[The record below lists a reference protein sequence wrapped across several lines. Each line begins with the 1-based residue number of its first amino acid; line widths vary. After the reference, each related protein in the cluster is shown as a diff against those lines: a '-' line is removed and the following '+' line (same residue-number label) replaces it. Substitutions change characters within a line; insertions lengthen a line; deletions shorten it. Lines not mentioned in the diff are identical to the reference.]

1 MGIPETIVHTDS
13 GGNARITLFGY
24 ETADHPRL
32 DKVQNAMSGVCAW
45 IAGIATVLLTVLT
58 AASVISRELFSEP
71 MAWTVSA
78 TEKYLLPTIAFFGM
92 VTAYRTATHIAVTSI
107 FDKLGSRVQ
116 KVALVVIHVIVL
128 LVLVALLIG
137 GGIMALDA
145 YRFGFHILPG
155 SADLATA
162 DWTWRIIVPI
172 SALFGTVVV
181 ALDLYREIVTPWDR
195 PYTNYEPGLS
205 PGEENS

>member
-1 MGIPETIVHTDS
+1 MEIPETIVRTDH

-24 ETADHPRL
+24 MTTDHPRL
-32 DKVQNAMSGVCAW
+32 DRVQNAMSGVCAW

-58 AASVISRELFSEP
+58 LASVVSREVFSDP
-71 MAWTVSA
+71 MAWSVSA
-78 TEKYLLPTIAFFGM
+78 TEKYLLPMIAFFGV
-92 VTAYRTATHIAVTSI
+92 VTAYRTATHIAVSSI
-107 FDKLGSRVQ
+107 FDKLGPRVQ
-116 KVALVVIHVIVL
+116 KVILLVIHAIVL
-128 LVLVALLIG
+128 LVFVGLLVG

-172 SALFGTVVV
+172 SAVLGTVVV
-181 ALDLYREIVTPWDR
+181 ALDLYREAITPWDR
-195 PYTNYEPGLS
+195 PYTNYEPGMV
-205 PGEENS
+205 PDEENS